1 MILPASVDTMTEL
14 NNTLSPTP
22 VVKVFAA
29 GFLTNERRL
38 LEGTVLLS
46 QRRNPRLALQTM
58 ADAHLAD
65 AVLVDYKDP
74 NAVAWAKKQPWLA
87 DRTVIWVDS
96 PHVHAAGHTVVK
108 RPVQWPGLPIVLSR
122 AMDNNSLA
130 KARQQEV
137 GNTDFHTAT
146 TISGVGTPELPK
158 DAPAVSAQP
167 RVLVVDDSLAVRNHV
182 QSLLSVF
189 DVHVSLCESGELA
202 LAMAEKTHYH
212 CILMDVLMPGMDG
225 YETCRRLKATVKSKK
240 PLPVVM
246 LTSKSSPFDRIRGK
260 MAGCD
265 AYLTKPVDPKEL
277 GNTLA
282 KFIALKT
289 PAASHPGSFPRMAMA

>member
-1 MILPASVDTMTEL
+1 M
-14 NNTLSPTP
+14 
-22 VVKVFAA
+22 
-29 GFLTNERRL
+29 
-38 LEGTVLLS
+38 
-46 QRRNPRLALQTM
+46 LA
-58 ADAHLAD
+58 
-65 AVLVDYKDP
+65 
-74 NAVAWAKKQPWLA
+74 
-87 DRTVIWVDS
+87 
-96 PHVHAAGHTVVK
+96 
-108 RPVQWPGLPIVLSR
+108 R
-122 AMDNNSLA
+122 AMNNNSLA

-202 LAMAEKTHYH
+202 LAMAEKIHYH

>member
-1 MILPASVDTMTEL
+1 M
-14 NNTLSPTP
+14 
-22 VVKVFAA
+22 
-29 GFLTNERRL
+29 
-38 LEGTVLLS
+38 
-46 QRRNPRLALQTM
+46 
-58 ADAHLAD
+58 
-65 AVLVDYKDP
+65 
-74 NAVAWAKKQPWLA
+74 
-87 DRTVIWVDS
+87 
-96 PHVHAAGHTVVK
+96 
-108 RPVQWPGLPIVLSR
+108 LSR